1 MTHRRR
7 RGCHF
12 VSGLVAS
19 GLLGFSLIAILPSP
33 AVGSRHHWDFPLSA
47 GSVSDVTAPFSL
59 EVTTGQVHRGH
70 VHRGRGHRGIDVP
83 ATVGDEIL
91 AVGDGTVYF
100 SGVIAGKP
108 TISIDHGDLLKVAG
122 LRVRSTYEPVHSL
135 LTRGERVR
143 RGQVIGT
150 IAFGQSHCNA
160 ICLHL
165 GLKVDRENYVD
176 PALLW
181 LDPPSLL
188 PSARG

>member
-1 MTHRRR
+1 MTRRAR
-7 RGCHF
+7 WSRI
-12 VSGLVAS
+12 VAVGLV
-19 GLLGFSLIAILPSP
+19 GCSLITILPSP
-33 AVGSRHHWDFPLSA
+33 AVGIRHHWDFPLIA
-47 GSVSDVTAPFSL
+47 GSVSDITAPFTL
-59 EVTTGQVHRGH
+59 EVRTGQVHQGQVNRS
-70 VHRGRGHRGIDVP
+70 RGHRGVDFP
-83 ATVGDEIL
+83 ATVGDQVH

-135 LTRGERVR
+135 LTSGERVR

-150 IAFGQSHCNA
+150 ITHGKSHCNA

-176 PALLW
+176 PVLLW